1 MSLGEGVSCR
11 ATYKAYATGVISSNS
26 QPTSSV
32 DPAATGGQILRRT
45 SSTLSLAKDTY
56 QSAEV
61 RTDRQIGDFRHGVKR
76 VTGSLNGELS
86 PGTYWDFVE
95 AVLRGTETAA
105 VAKSNTEFTSVAAD
119 NATSKFTFGGGDP
132 VTEGYRVGMVIRFA
146 NLSEALNNA
155 KNFLITGFSG
165 ASNRDVSV
173 HPAPTTMS
181 ADTAFNVT
189 SVGKRVITPASDH
202 VSRKFAIEHYFAD
215 LGIFELFTECRIGG
229 MNFNLPATG
238 MATVEIPVMGRDVET
253 GSGGS
258 APFFT
263 APADVTGT
271 GILAAVNGLIRVQGV
286 NQGVIT
292 GAQVNINLSPELP
305 AVVGQNF
312 VPEIFLGRTQVSGQL
327 TAFFEDL
334 TLVNYFRNETE
345 ISVLLYLLAS
355 SADAADAM
363 TIFLPKVKLGNAQ
376 AGIEGEGG
384 VPLTMPFQALRYL
397 GSAAGIDQTTIAF
410 CDSAAP

>member
-1 MSLGEGVSCR
+1 MSLGEGASCR
-11 ATYKAYATGVISSNS
+11 IAYKAYSTGVIQSNVQPDSSI
-26 QPTSSV
+26 
-32 DPAATGGQILRRT
+32 DPGAADGQILRRT
-45 SSTLSLAKDTY
+45 SSTLSLTKETY

-61 RTDRQIGDFRHGVKR
+61 RTDRQIGDYRHGVKR

-95 AVLRGTETAA
+95 AVLRGTGTAA
-105 VAKSNTEFTSVAAD
+105 VAKSEAELTSVAAD

-132 VTEGYRVGMVIRFA
+132 VAEGYRVGMVIRFT
-146 NLSEALNNA
+146 NLSEPLNNS

-173 HPAPTTMS
+173 HPAPATMS

-189 SVGKRVITPASDH
+189 SVGKRVFTPASAH
-202 VSRKFAIEHYFAD
+202 VSRKFAIEHYVAD
-215 LGIFELFTECRIGG
+215 LDIHELFTECRVGG

-238 MATVEIPVMGRDVET
+238 MATVEIPMMGRDMET
-253 GSGGS
+253 GSAGS

-263 APADVTGT
+263 APSDVTGT

-292 GAQVNINLSPELP
+292 GAQVNINLSPESP

-312 VPEIFLGRTQVSGQL
+312 VPEIFLGRAQVSGQL

-376 AGIEGEGG
+376 AGVEGEGG
-384 VPLTMPFQALRYL
+384 VPLTLTFQALRYL
-397 GSAAGIDQTTIAF
+397 GSAAGIDQTTIAV
-410 CDSAAP
+410 CDSAAN

>member
-11 ATYKAYATGVISSNS
+11 IAYKAYSTGAIQSNVQPDSSI
-26 QPTSSV
+26 
-32 DPAATGGQILRRT
+32 DPGAADGQILRRT
-45 SSTLSLAKDTY
+45 SSTLSLTKDTY

-61 RTDRQIGDFRHGVKR
+61 RTDRQIGDYRHGVKR

-105 VAKSNTEFTSVAAD
+105 VAKSEAELTSVAAD

-132 VTEGYRVGMVIRFA
+132 VTEGYRVGMVIRFT
-146 NLSEALNNA
+146 NLSEALNNS

-189 SVGKRVITPASDH
+189 SVGKRVFTPASGH

-215 LGIFELFTECRIGG
+215 LGIFGLFTECRVGG

-238 MATVEIPVMGRDVET
+238 MATVEIPMMGRDMET

-292 GAQVNINLSPELP
+292 GAQVNINLSPESP

-312 VPEIFLGRTQVSGQL
+312 APEIFLGRTEVSGQL

-334 TLVNYFRNETE
+334 TLLNYFRNETE

-376 AGIEGEGG
+376 AGVEGEGG
-384 VPLTMPFQALRYL
+384 VPLTLPFQALRYL
-397 GSAAGIDQTTIAF
+397 GSAPGVDQTTIAV
-410 CDSAAP
+410 CDSTAP

>member
-1 MSLGEGVSCR
+1 MSLGEGISCR
-11 ATYKAYATGVISSNS
+11 IAYKAYSTGAIQSNVQPDSSI
-26 QPTSSV
+26 
-32 DPAATGGQILRRT
+32 DPGTTDGQILRRT
-45 SSTLSLAKDTY
+45 SSTLSLTKDTY

-61 RTDRQIGDFRHGVKR
+61 RTDRQIGDYRHGVKR

-95 AVLRGTETAA
+95 AVLRGTGTAA
-105 VAKSNTEFTSVAAD
+105 VAKSEAELTSVAAD
-119 NATSKFTFGGGDP
+119 NATSKFTFDGGDP
-132 VTEGYRVGMVIRFA
+132 VTEGYRVGMVIRFT
-146 NLSEALNNA
+146 NLSEALNNS

-189 SVGKRVITPASDH
+189 SVGKRVFTPASGH

-215 LGIFELFTECRIGG
+215 LDIFELFTECRIGG

-238 MATVEIPVMGRDVET
+238 MATVEIPIMGRDMET
-253 GSGGS
+253 GSAGS
-258 APFFT
+258 APFFS

-286 NQGVIT
+286 NQGIIT
-292 GAQVNINLSPELP
+292 GAQVNINLSPESP

-312 VPEIFLGRTQVSGQL
+312 VPEIFLGRTEITGQL

-334 TLVNYFRNETE
+334 TLVNYFRDETE

-363 TIFLPKVKLGNAQ
+363 TIFCKRGKT
-376 AGIEGEGG
+376 GG
-384 VPLTMPFQALRYL
+384 GMNLQFTGGHESDSFWECCRPPTSMAYRMP
-397 GSAAGIDQTTIAF
+397 I
-410 CDSAAP
+410 

>member
-1 MSLGEGVSCR
+1 MSLGEGASCR
-11 ATYKAYATGVISSNS
+11 IAYKAYSSGAIQSNVQPDSSISPGAT
-26 QPTSSV
+26 
-32 DPAATGGQILRRT
+32 DGQILRRT
-45 SSTLSLAKDTY
+45 SSTLSLTKDTY

-61 RTDRQIGDFRHGVKR
+61 RTDRQIGDYRHGVKR

-105 VAKSNTEFTSVAAD
+105 VAKSEAELTSVAAD

-132 VTEGYRVGMVIRFA
+132 VAEGYRVGMVIRFT
-146 NLSEALNNA
+146 NLSEALNNT

-173 HPAPTTMS
+173 HPAPTTMG

-189 SVGKRVITPASDH
+189 SVGKRVITPASAH
-202 VSRKFAIEHYFAD
+202 VSRKFAIEHYFDD
-215 LGIFELFTECRIGG
+215 LGVYELFTECRVGG

-238 MATVEIPVMGRDVET
+238 MATVEIPMMGRDMEP

-271 GILAAVNGLIRVQGV
+271 GILAAVNGLICVQGV

-292 GAQVNINLSPELP
+292 GAQININLSPELP

-312 VPEIFLGRTQVSGQL
+312 VPEIFLGQTQVSGQI

-384 VPLTMPFQALRYL
+384 VPLTLPFQALRYL
-397 GSAAGIDQTTIAF
+397 GSAAGIDQTTIAV